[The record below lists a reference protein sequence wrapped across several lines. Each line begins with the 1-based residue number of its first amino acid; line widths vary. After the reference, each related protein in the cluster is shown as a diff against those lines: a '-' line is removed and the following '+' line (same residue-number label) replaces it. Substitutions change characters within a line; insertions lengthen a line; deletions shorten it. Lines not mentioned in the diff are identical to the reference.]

1 MYGSNKAPRAWYGK
15 LDSHLVQLGF
25 KRRKNRPTLYLKQD
39 SYGLQLVISFY
50 VDGMFV
56 TGSNEVF
63 EDQFKAEM
71 ENLFEISGLGKMK
84 YFLGIEIVQ
93 NDSGIFISEKVCR
106 GLVIR
111 FKLDICKE
119 ATTLVVNEKISNKMV
134 KD

>member
-1 MYGSNKAPRAWYGK
+1 
-15 LDSHLVQLGF
+15 
-25 KRRKNRPTLYLKQD
+25 
-39 SYGLQLVISFY
+39 
-50 VDGMFV
+50 
-56 TGSNEVF
+56 
-63 EDQFKAEM
+63 M